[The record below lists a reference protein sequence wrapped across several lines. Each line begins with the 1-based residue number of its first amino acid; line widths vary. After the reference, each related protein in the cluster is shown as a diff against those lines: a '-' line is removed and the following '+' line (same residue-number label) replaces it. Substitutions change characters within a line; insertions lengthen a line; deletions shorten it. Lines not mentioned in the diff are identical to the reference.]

1 MAKKLINIFLIL
13 VLSVQMLPVQQMGRA
28 LFNNFFNEEI
38 PHSMDFEKDCCKKM
52 QGKSEFIDWTSNPVL
67 VAGSIEM
74 VQSSFEDASMPHNH
88 SNEILVP
95 PPNASYLN
103 F

>member
-1 MAKKLINIFLIL
+1 
-13 VLSVQMLPVQQMGRA
+13 MLPVQQMGRA

-52 QGKSEFIDWTSNPVL
+52 LGKSEFIDWSNQPVL
-67 VAGSIEM
+67 ISSIICM
-74 VQSSFEDASMPHNH
+74 QQPLMDDADIPHNH

-95 PPNASYLN
+95 PPNC
-103 F
+103 